1 MKGLTYQNKDFFEAY
16 PDLEFKL
23 PFREL
28 KAAFPEKASLYSWYV
43 FLFCDTSSSFRTYPE
58 EHRRKELSD
67 NFIKEDIHDL
77 PEIQKA
83 IRDYET
89 NMMSLAKRNFK
100 KWEDKLTER
109 QKFIEDTEYT
119 EETFEMLDKLMSQT
133 SKMWDMFLK
142 LKSEFDKED
151 DEEQTYGGVELS
163 ASEKG
168 MI

>member
-1 MKGLTYQNKDFFEAY
+1 MKNIIYQNKDFFEAY

-23 PFREL
+23 PFRKIKEV
-28 KAAFPEKASLYSWYV
+28 FPEKASLYSWYI
-43 FLFCDTSSSFRTYPE
+43 FLYCDTNSSFRTYPA
-58 EHRRKELSD
+58 EHRRIELSE
-67 NFIKEDIHDL
+67 NFIKEDIHDF
-77 PEIQKA
+77 PEIQEA
-83 IRDYET
+83 IKDYEI

-109 QKFIEDTEYT
+109 QKFIEDTDYT
-119 EETFEMLDKLMSQT
+119 SETFEMLDKLMAQT

-142 LKSEFDKED
+142 LKTEFDKEG
-151 DEEQTYGGVELS
+151 DEDQTYGGVELS